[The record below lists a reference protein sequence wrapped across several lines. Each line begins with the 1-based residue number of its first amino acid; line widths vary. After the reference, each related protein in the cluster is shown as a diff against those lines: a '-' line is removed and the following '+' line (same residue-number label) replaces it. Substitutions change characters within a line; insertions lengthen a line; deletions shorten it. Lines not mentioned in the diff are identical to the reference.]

1 LWSCSATS
9 STETHG
15 ATQEQNIPL
24 AKRKHKLTVFDTFCL
39 SIPRMEQRWKELTAD
54 LCGPEIQEK
63 WWTTIHGS
71 LANSKQR
78 KYYYNLQYLERR
90 FSLFEQHRDQLS
102 QPKAVSLAIFF
113 SQ

>member
-9 STETHG
+9 LTETHG

-24 AKRKHKLTVFDTFCL
+24 AKRKQVDGVGHVCL
-39 SIPRMEQRWKELTAD
+39 SIPKMEQRWKDLTAD
-54 LCGPEIQEK
+54 LCAPEIQEK

-102 QPKAVSLAIFF
+102 RPKAVSLAIFF